1 MKKIVASVAVLAAL
15 ATSTACDSFGQA
27 MSAHKDVLARA
38 AGQEL
43 SIDKAA
49 SMFQLNPRIPAQPD
63 VVNAIANLWIDYTLL
78 AHAVAKDSTLNAVN
92 LDPIIEPYIEQEVV
106 WRLRDR
112 VIKVDTALDDAR
124 LRQMFEREGTGTT
137 IKARHVLLRLPA
149 DATPAQ
155 RDSVTRL
162 AQQIRD
168 RARRGED
175 FAGLA
180 RQYSQEPGAAQSGG
194 DLGFFGRGQMVAPF
208 EQAAFALQ
216 VGQVSDPVETPFGL
230 HIIKVEDKKAA
241 DFEAAKVT
249 FREQAKNQ
257 IIQEAEQNYVKGLTD
272 TMNIAVQTG
281 AFEVVRELAKKPSA
295 EVSGRAARRTLVEYK
310 GGEVNAGDYA
320 RFLQRLQP
328 QQKQMIGTQN
338 DDNLKQLLEGLARNE
353 ILVAEAGRQKLEV
366 PKQQL
371 DSVRNEIK
379 RQLRTAI
386 TEAQLSNLTV
396 PQGQNADEVIQQ
408 RVLALLEGNIR
419 GDRPVIPLGPISY
432 SLREQYGAQ
441 IFERAVTETVQKVEQ
456 ARAANPLPQPNF
468 GAPGQPQPGPQQP
481 GQQPPPQQPPAQQP
495 PAQRPN
501 TNQ

>member
-1 MKKIVASVAVLAAL
+1 MRRIVASVAVLAAL

-49 SMFQLNPRIPAQPD
+49 SMFALNPRIPAQPD

-106 WRLRDR
+106 WKLRDK
-112 VIKVDTALDDAR
+112 VIKVDTALDDVR
-124 LRQMFEREGTGTT
+124 LKTLFEQQGTGAT
-137 IKARHVLLRLPA
+137 IKARHVLLRLPG

-155 RDSVTRL
+155 RDSVTKL
-162 AQQIRD
+162 AQAIRD
-168 RARRGED
+168 RARKGED

-180 RQYSQEPGAAQSGG
+180 RQYSQEPGAQQSGG

-208 EQAAFALQ
+208 EEAAFAMK
-216 VGQVSDPVETPFGL
+216 VGDVSDVVETPFGL
-230 HIIKVEDKKAA
+230 HIIKVEDRKSA
-241 DFEAAKVT
+241 DFETSKVA
-249 FREQAKNQ
+249 FREEAKNRM
-257 IIQEAEQNYVKGLTD
+257 IQEAEQNYVKQLTD
-272 TMNIAVQTG
+272 TMNIVVEPG
-281 AFEVVRELAKKPSA
+281 AFEVVRELAKQPSA
-295 EVSGRAARRTLVEYK
+295 DVGGRAARRKLVEYK
-310 GGEVNAGDYA
+310 GGDVTAGDYA

-328 QQKQMIGTQN
+328 QQRNMIATQN
-338 DDNLKQLLEGLARNE
+338 DENLKQLLEGLARNE
-353 ILVAEAGRQKLEV
+353 ILVAEAGRLKLEV
-366 PKQQL
+366 PKTQI

-386 TEAQLSNLTV
+386 TEAQLSNVT
-396 PQGQNADEVIQQ
+396 PAQGQNVDQAIQQ
-408 RVLALLEGNIR
+408 RVMTLLEGNIK

-441 IFERAVTETVQKVEQ
+441 VFERAVTETVQKVEQ
-456 ARAANPLPQPNF
+456 TRAANP
-468 GAPGQPQPGPQQP
+468 APQPGFAPPGQQPAP
-481 GQQPPPQQPPAQQP
+481 GQQPPAPQPQPAQ
-495 PAQRPN
+495 PN